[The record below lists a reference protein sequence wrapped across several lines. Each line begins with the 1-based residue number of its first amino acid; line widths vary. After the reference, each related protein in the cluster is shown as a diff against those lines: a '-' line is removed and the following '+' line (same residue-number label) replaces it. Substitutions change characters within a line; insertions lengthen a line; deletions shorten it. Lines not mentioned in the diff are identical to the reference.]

1 MMLVFYAKENPI
13 VFFGAKPGALNY
25 FGPIEKAANFD
36 FSVSSLGLILKL
48 ERAPS
53 SLTSLF

>member
-1 MMLVFYAKENPI
+1 MMLVFCVKEKPI
-13 VFFGAKPGALNY
+13 VFFGAKPGVLNS

-48 ERAPS
+48 GRAPS
-53 SLTSLF
+53 SLPSPF